1 MLFSLITIKIV
12 NKSTILVGDLN
23 TPPSVIDRTRKIS
36 KKDLNNINQIG
47 LVDIYNALHHQQQ
60 NAHSFQVY
68 MGNFPV

>member
-1 MLFSLITIKIV
+1 MIV
-12 NKSTILVGDLN
+12 VIHKSTILVGDLN

-36 KKDLNNINQIG
+36 KKDLNNMNQIG

-68 MGNFPV
+68 MENFRV